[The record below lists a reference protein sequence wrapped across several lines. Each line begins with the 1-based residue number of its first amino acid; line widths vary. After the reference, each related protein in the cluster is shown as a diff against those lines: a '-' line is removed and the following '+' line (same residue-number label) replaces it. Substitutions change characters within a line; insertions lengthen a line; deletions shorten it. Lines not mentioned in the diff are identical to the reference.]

1 MFLDQIPYYL
11 SILFLIAFIIPIY
24 LVGKLA
30 LKGGVKNGN
39 IKVIIFFVSYLIVI
53 SILSFRGVF
62 DAVWL
67 PPKIIVLTTFP
78 LILFLTGYI
87 YNTKWCKEA
96 NQKLKLEELVGVH
109 IFRFIG
115 SFFLILALFDQL
127 PMIIGL
133 IAGIGDVVAASTSI
147 FVVRAIKNKKKY
159 AKRLTLIWNTFG
171 MLDILATS
179 ITAIVLTKISIDT
192 GSQGVDFLAQFPF
205 CFIPSFAPATIIFLH
220 LLTYRKLLSKK
231 FQ

>member
-1 MFLDQIPYYL
+1 MFSDQIPFAL
-11 SILFLIAFIIPIY
+11 SLLFLIAFVLPIY
-24 LVGKLA
+24 FVSRLA
-30 LKGGVKNGN
+30 VKGEIKNGGT
-39 IKVIIFFVSYLIVI
+39 KVIVFFVFYLILV
-53 SILSFRGVF
+53 SILSFNGVF

-78 LILFLTGYI
+78 MILFLTGYI
-87 YNTKWCKEA
+87 YNTKWCKKA

-127 PMIIGL
+127 PMVIGL
-133 IAGIGDVVAASTSI
+133 IAGIGDVIAALTSI
-147 FVVRAIKNKKKY
+147 FVVRAIKNGKSY

-179 ITAIVLTKISIDT
+179 ATAIILTKISIDT

-220 LLTYRKLLSKK
+220 LLIYRKLLSKK